1 MKVYMKKQKQM
12 SPEVIDVSGM
22 TSTQARKLIDKL
34 QARIKD
40 IEDEKYFN
48 DVICKYKEKYNGKWV
63 KLHGSDHYSYDGDT
77 GFRLVKIK
85 DVRNVYHQDDPKK
98 YEFDVVIECLMTF
111 NFPKKYGYVEL
122 SVTENRKHSQSLSRI
137 TISELKEK
145 PKLVDEIEL
154 QEIREKARLALIE
167 KLNLLG

>member
-1 MKVYMKKQKQM
+1 M
-12 SPEVIDVSGM
+12 
-22 TSTQARKLIDKL
+22 IDKL
-34 QARIKD
+34 QTRIKD

-63 KLHGSDHYSYDGDT
+63 KLRGSDRYSYDGDT

-98 YEFDVVIECLMTF
+98 YEFEAVTECLMTF

-122 SVTENRKHSQSLSRI
+122 SVTENGKHSQSISRI

-154 QEIREKARLALIE
+154 QEIREKARLTLIE

>member
-1 MKVYMKKQKQM
+1 MKKQKQM

-48 DVICKYKEKYNGKWV
+48 DVICKYKEKYNDKWV
-63 KLHGSDHYSYDGDT
+63 KLHGSDRYSYDGDT

-98 YEFDVVIECLMTF
+98 YEFDAVIECLMTF

-122 SVTENRKHSQSLSRI
+122 SVTENGKHPQSLSRI

-145 PKLVDEIEL
+145 PKLAGEIEL